1 MLTDDAD
8 NDDEDGSVILLAH
21 QQMYYNY
28 LQWAEQS
35 DKHERNMKK
44 YNELREN
51 MNAKNDPQSSTLQDT
66 FANNK

>member
-21 QQMYYNY
+21 QQMDYNY
-28 LQWAEQS
+28 LQWAEQC

-44 YNELREN
+44 YNERHLHQVAHNSFEREC
-51 MNAKNDPQSSTLQDT
+51 SCI
-66 FANNK
+66 

>member
-8 NDDEDGSVILLAH
+8 NDDEDGNVILLAH

-28 LQWAEQS
+28 LQWAEQY

-44 YNELREN
+44 YNEHHLHQVAHNSFER
-51 MNAKNDPQSSTLQDT
+51 MFMHIKSHA
-66 FANNK
+66 